1 MIRFETTKPV
11 LDEPKAAIYEFAKKH
26 RLSDKEAERLFQKL
40 GASATPEAMLAE
52 ARLPAPKAKSSTA
65 EVKES

>member
-1 MIRFETTKPV
+1 MIRFETTKPT
-11 LDEPKAAIYEFAKKH
+11 LDESKAAIYEFAKKH

-40 GASATPEAMLAE
+40 GASATQEALLAE
-52 ARLPAPKAKSSTA
+52 ARLPSPKAKVSPA